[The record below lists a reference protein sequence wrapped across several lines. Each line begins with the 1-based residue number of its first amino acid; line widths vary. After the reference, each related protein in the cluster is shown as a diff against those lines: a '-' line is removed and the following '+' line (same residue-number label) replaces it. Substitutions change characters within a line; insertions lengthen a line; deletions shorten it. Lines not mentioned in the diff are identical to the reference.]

1 MYDWDQIG
9 KDTLLGRCEVA
20 FDGEQLESFAAK
32 DVEASLGGGATIRL
46 RMLWSPQL
54 LARKRTGTTLLSST
68 TKIFTSAP
76 GAAFGVGKDV
86 VGAGFGAGTKVIG
99 TGGKVIG
106 GGVSAIGG
114 GVSAI
119 GGGVS
124 AIGSGIGS
132 GIRGIGRFGKKDKA
146 SDASSD
152 SSSTTPAPA
161 PVPTTS
167 TTSTNH
173 DGRASVDSGAVPR
186 QSMGEG
192 MWFRIRVIE

>member
-9 KDTLLGRCEVA
+9 KDKLLGRCEVA

-32 DVEASLGGGATIRL
+32 DIEASLGGDATIRL

-119 GGGVS
+119 G
-124 AIGSGIGS
+124 SGIGS
-132 GIRGIGRFGKKDKA
+132 GIRGIGRFGKKDKS

-173 DGRASVDSGAVPR
+173 DGRASVDSSAIPR
-186 QSMGEG
+186 QSVGEG
-192 MWFRIRVIE
+192 M